1 MQIGDFFNGRYVIE
15 KILGQGG
22 MGTVYLAR
30 NINTETFWAIKE
42 ISRRPDSG
50 IDLMAEPK
58 LLKKLDHPAL
68 PVLFDILEQDGKLY
82 LISDYING
90 ISLDKKLAVEGKI
103 EEEIVVDWAIQLCKA
118 LDYLHTLQPNPI
130 IYRDMKPSNII
141 LAASGA
147 LKLIDFGI
155 AREYKAENDTDTVY
169 IGTRGYAAPEQ
180 YGTGQTSAASD
191 IYSLGVTLHQLLT
204 GKSPL
209 EAPHGLKAVRFY
221 DASISTGLESVVLKC
236 TCDNPDE
243 RYKSAA
249 ELLLELEHLQKASD
263 AAPQET
269 GCEEEMLADT
279 VHSDSEHRPA
289 NGARYHS
296 FGAGHSFRKLVISIW
311 DNAEFGCE
319 LAYMAAKYTNSEVLL
334 VDMDLLAPKA
344 DLFMGIRKYPAKS
357 AHTDIF
363 SHSGLN
369 TVMDAIGKGMLTV
382 GLIKQASVTRK
393 DMRNLHIITGNYRL
407 DNYEYY
413 SEDSVSKLIDKCY
426 RTCDITVLLVNR
438 FIYDAFTLAALLRSD
453 INIAAVRGDVDQLRE
468 FNNYIAFLEEKQHL
482 PAENTQFVLF
492 DYDRATGIGM
502 DEARAATRGNLLCK
516 VSASK
521 RRAMYRSLRGAYIT
535 HMEKEVVEDYIRL
548 LKRLGLLPATGPLN
562 RLRAFAGR
570 LCGASADPDVGA
582 YPKANPDLGGEMKCL

>member
-1 MQIGDFFNGRYVIE
+1 MEIGDFFNGRYVIE
-15 KILGQGG
+15 KILGRGG

-42 ISRRPDSG
+42 ICRREDSG

-82 LISDYING
+82 LISDYIDG
-90 ISLDKKLAVEGKI
+90 ISLDQKLAVEGKI
-103 EEEIVVDWAIQLCKA
+103 AEEIVVDWAIQLCKA

-141 LAASGA
+141 LASNGI
-147 LKLIDFGI
+147 LKMIDFGI

-180 YGTGQTSAASD
+180 YGTGQTSAVSD

-204 GKSPL
+204 GKSPV
-209 EAPHGLKAVRFY
+209 EPPYGLKAVRFY
-221 DASISTGLESVVLKC
+221 DACISAGLESVILKC

-243 RYKSAA
+243 RYQSAA
-249 ELLLELEHLQKASD
+249 ELLLELENLQISTD
-263 AAPQET
+263 AAAKET
-269 GCEEEMLADT
+269 GGKEGMPEETND
-279 VHSDSEHRPA
+279 
-289 NGARYHS
+289 HS
-296 FGAGHSFRKLVISIW
+296 FGSGHSFRKLVISIW

-344 DLFMGIRKYPAKS
+344 DLFLGIKKFPAKS
-357 AHTDIF
+357 AHIDIYG
-363 SHSGLN
+363 HSGLD
-369 TVMDAIGKGMLTV
+369 TLMDAAGKGMLTAGV
-382 GLIKQASVTRK
+382 IKKASVTRK
-393 DMRNLHIITGNYRL
+393 DMKNLHIITGNYRL

-426 RTCDITVLLVNR
+426 RTCDITILLVNR

-453 INIAAVRGDVDQLRE
+453 INIVAVRGDVDQLRE

-492 DYDRATGIGM
+492 DYDKAIGIGL
-502 DEARAATRGNLLCK
+502 DDARSATRGNLLCK

-521 RRAMYRSLRGAYIT
+521 RRAMYRSLRGAYIS
-535 HMEKEVVEDYIRL
+535 HMEKEVVDDYILL
-548 LKRLGLLPATGPLN
+548 LKRLGLLPATGPLH
-562 RLRAFAGR
+562 RLRAIAGR
-570 LCGASADPDVGA
+570 ICGSARSDRDPEF
-582 YPKANPDLGGEMKCL
+582 GGEMKCL

>member
-42 ISRRPDSG
+42 ISRREDSG

-68 PVLFDILEQDGKLY
+68 PILFDILEQDGKLY

-90 ISLDKKLAVEGKI
+90 MSLDQKLAIEGKI
-103 EEEIVVDWAIQLCKA
+103 AEEIVVDWAIQLCKA

-141 LAASGA
+141 LAANGV

-180 YGTGQTSAASD
+180 YGTGQTSAVSD

-204 GKSPL
+204 GKSPV
-209 EAPHGLKAVRFY
+209 EPPYGLKAVRFY
-221 DASISTGLESVVLKC
+221 DASISTGLESVILKC
-236 TCDNPDE
+236 TCDNPGE
-243 RYKSAA
+243 RYQNAA
-249 ELLLELEHLQKASD
+249 ELLLELEHLQKTSD
-263 AAPQET
+263 NAPQET
-269 GCEEEMLADT
+269 DCREKMIAEI
-279 VHSDSEHRPA
+279 H
-289 NGARYHS
+289 NHS
-296 FGAGHSFRKLVISIW
+296 FGAGHSFRKLVLSIW

-319 LAYMAAKYTNSEVLL
+319 LAYMAAKYTNGEVLL

-344 DLFMGIRKYPAKS
+344 DLFMGIGKYSAKS
-357 AHTDIF
+357 DHTDIYG
-363 SHSGLN
+363 HSGLD
-369 TVMDAIGKGMLTV
+369 TVMDAIGKGMLTA

-393 DMRNLHIITGNYRL
+393 DIKNLHIITGNYRL

-426 RTCDITVLLVNR
+426 RTCDITILLVNR

-482 PAENTQFVLF
+482 PADNTQFVLF
-492 DYDRATGIGM
+492 DYDKITGIGM
-502 DEARAATRGNLLCK
+502 DEAMAATRGNLLCK

-521 RRAMYRSLRGAYIT
+521 KRAMYRSLRGVYIT
-535 HMEKEVVEDYIRL
+535 HMEKEVVEDYIYL
-548 LKRLGLLPATGPLN
+548 LKRLGLLPATGPLH

-570 LCGASADPDVGA
+570 LFSGAGAGAGADAGA
-582 YPKANPDLGGEMKCL
+582 NINPYFGGEMKCQ